1 MRLILLE
8 KMKNIGNAG
17 QVVEVKS
24 GYARNFLI
32 PKGKAIF
39 ASKENIKKH
48 ELNKREL
55 EKKSLEKILNA
66 KDKINKLKS
75 LGTVVVYSQAGSKG
89 KLFGS
94 VGPSEVVSAIKLLG
108 MEVNKKEL
116 MFNSGNLH
124 YIGVHTIV
132 FQPHKKVKTDFLVE
146 IIPC

>member
-8 KMKNIGNAG
+8 KIKNIGNAG

-39 ASKENIKKH
+39 ASKENIKNH
-48 ELNKREL
+48 ELHQREL
-55 EKKSLEKILNA
+55 EEKSFKKILNA
-66 KDKINKLKS
+66 KDKINQLQSVGK
-75 LGTVVVYSQAGSKG
+75 VIVYSQAGSKG

-94 VGPSEVVSAIKLLG
+94 VGPSEVVTAIKSLG

-116 MFNSGNLH
+116 IFNDGNLH